1 MNYLEIQENLLSLMP
16 VWNYQIAKPFK
27 QLLDEGISLE
37 MYYCIRTLQWNG
49 GCATMTEI
57 AKWTKMPKQQMTKLV
72 NRLVQCGF
80 VKRFDDPSDRRIVKI
95 QLTEKATEF
104 IDYFMEHDASCFRPL
119 LEKMSPSDLQKF
131 SDALKQ
137 LIQVFHNISCCYN
150 YSCSEQEQYIK

>member
-57 AKWTKMPKQQMTKLV
+57 AKWAKMPKQQMTKLV

-95 QLTEKATEF
+95 QLTDKATEF
-104 IDYFMEHDASCFRPL
+104 IDYFIEHDASCFRPL
-119 LEKMSPSDLQKF
+119 LEKMSSSDLQKF

-137 LIQVFHNISCCYN
+137 LIQVFHNIPCCYN
-150 YSCSEQEQYIK
+150 YSCCEQEQNIK